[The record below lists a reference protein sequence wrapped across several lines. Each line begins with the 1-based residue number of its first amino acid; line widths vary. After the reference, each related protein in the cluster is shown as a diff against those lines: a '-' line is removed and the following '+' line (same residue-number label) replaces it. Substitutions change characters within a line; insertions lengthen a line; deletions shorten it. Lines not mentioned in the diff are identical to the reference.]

1 MPELPQVPGAY
12 VLIVDLDRPLQ
23 LTLPGKTGAVL
34 EAGRYAYC
42 GSAHGPGGIRAR
54 VLRHLRR
61 DKRPHWH
68 IDYLTNAGRN
78 VGVQALPNGREC
90 ALLDRILAV
99 DGVTVPVP
107 GFGSTDCRR
116 CPAHL
121 VRLPGQT
128 DAADMARWL
137 SESPQRRDICEAT
150 RAA

>member
-12 VLIVDLDRPLQ
+12 VLIVDLDRPLR
-23 LTLPGKTGAVL
+23 LTLPGRTGAVL
-34 EAGRYAYC
+34 EPGRYAYC
-42 GSAHGPGGIRAR
+42 GSARGPGGIRAR

-68 IDYLTNAGRN
+68 IDRLTGTGRI
-78 VGVQALPNGREC
+78 VTVHAVPNGREC

-99 DGVTVPVP
+99 EGVTTPVP

-128 DAADMARWL
+128 DEADMARWL
-137 SESPQRRDICEAT
+137 GKIPQRREPC
-150 RAA
+150 